1 MKNSVYQK
9 YYQNQ
14 DTKHLQMGLYSYGPP
29 PSGRMVFEGKELFIK
44 DRDFRTVERYREYMD
59 CGFNILLGQ
68 FSGIYFNEPWETCGA
83 KKVLDVAHE
92 AGLDKVIIVDRVLML
107 MSFEDGGLIGE
118 DKQFKNENDLDAFVK
133 ERMSVYVDHPAFYGV
148 QFRDEPKYTMFKAYG
163 QLYRSIKRVYPKVFI
178 QCNLFGLFFH
188 FNNAYYPP
196 YDDVGRYPER
206 FKRYLEMFLDETGA
220 DYIMM
225 DEYGMYEDVGT
236 GLYPYFFLTYQIMTQ
251 VAKERGVKLMFV
263 AQSFSQSM
271 KGIPQVRKPNKDEIF
286 YQINAFLGFGV
297 KELAYYTYWSGG
309 DVNFNGETRGKDSSI
324 MGFHGDKTPLYDSV
338 KKANAM
344 IQKLAPVILNFE
356 HQNDTY
362 AVQTICVS
370 KPMHLQQTLRGQLKY
385 AHLSNNQEVSMAF
398 EMYDKKNN
406 QYLYVVE
413 NITCPKF
420 GKDLPLQE
428 TTIAFT
434 NSAWTKVDVFDENEW
449 RTEELK
455 DGKFTVS
462 LANGHAVYLM
472 PY

>member
-1 MKNSVYQK
+1 M
-9 YYQNQ
+9 
-14 DTKHLQMGLYSYGPP
+14 
-29 PSGRMVFEGKELFIK
+29 
-44 DRDFRTVERYREYMD
+44 
-59 CGFNILLGQ
+59 
-68 FSGIYFNEPWETCGA
+68 
-83 KKVLDVAHE
+83 
-92 AGLDKVIIVDRVLML
+92 
-107 MSFEDGGLIGE
+107 
-118 DKQFKNENDLDAFVK
+118 
-133 ERMSVYVDHPAFYGV
+133 
-148 QFRDEPKYTMFKAYG
+148 
-163 QLYRSIKRVYPKVFI
+163 
-178 QCNLFGLFFH
+178 
-188 FNNAYYPP
+188 
-196 YDDVGRYPER
+196 GRYPER